1 MKKVVLASLLASA
14 VFALGLSST
23 FAQTGASPGSQAAPP
38 AAAPAAVP
46 AAAPAAAQPVQ
57 LGTQQDK
64 PIQMADAE
72 LTLYNNAIG
81 QTDPKSKA
89 AAVEAYLTAYPQSA
103 VKQPMLEIL
112 MAAYGAIPDMAKTQ
126 NAADRILQVDPGN
139 LRALYAEALIR
150 KANAD
155 AVTDPAAKQAAL
167 DDAAGYAQ
175 KGVAALAA
183 PKPATI
189 PDADYQSI
197 KDAATPAFYTA
208 IGFAAFN
215 KNDNAAAIDAYK
227 KELASV
233 PLAAT
238 KTPGSILMD
247 TFYLAEAYSQS
258 TPPDLLD
265 CTFYASR
272 VVAYAPAALKTQFS
286 NYANYCYKKYHDGM
300 DGYDA
305 VLAAATANLNP
316 PDGLFASI
324 KPGLTPAEKIHNSIT
339 GTSDLS
345 TLATSD
351 KEMVFQFG
359 TPEDAAKV
367 WDSIK
372 GKSVQIPGALVI
384 ASSPTVLKVAVTEDA
399 VQSKT
404 ADFTFNLTPP
414 ETIPELKDNA
424 TAVQKAAYKKA
435 VDAAKAKADAIA
447 AATVVGQTVTLTG
460 TYDSFTP
467 NPIQIIMK
475 DGEVVLA
482 KAIAK
487 PAAKPAA
494 RTAAPARRAA
504 HK

>member
-1 MKKVVLASLLASA
+1 
-14 VFALGLSST
+14 
-23 FAQTGASPGSQAAPP
+23 
-38 AAAPAAVP
+38 
-46 AAAPAAAQPVQ
+46 
-57 LGTQQDK
+57 
-64 PIQMADAE
+64 
-72 LTLYNNAIG
+72 
-81 QTDPKSKA
+81 
-89 AAVEAYLTAYPQSA
+89 
-103 VKQPMLEIL
+103 
-112 MAAYGAIPDMAKTQ
+112 
-126 NAADRILQVDPGN
+126 
-139 LRALYAEALIR
+139 
-150 KANAD
+150 
-155 AVTDPAAKQAAL
+155 
-167 DDAAGYAQ
+167 
-175 KGVAALAA
+175 
-183 PKPATI
+183 
-189 PDADYQSI
+189 
-197 KDAATPAFYTA
+197 
-208 IGFAAFN
+208 
-215 KNDNAAAIDAYK
+215 
-227 KELASV
+227 
-233 PLAAT
+233 
-238 KTPGSILMD
+238 
-247 TFYLAEAYSQS
+247 
-258 TPPDLLD
+258 
-265 CTFYASR
+265 
-272 VVAYAPAALKTQFS
+272 LKTQFS

>member
-14 VFALGLSST
+14 VFTLGLSST
-23 FAQTGASPGSQAAPP
+23 FAQT
-38 AAAPAAVP
+38 
-46 AAAPAAAQPVQ
+46 PVQ
-57 LGTQQDK
+57 LGSQQDK

-81 QTDPKSKA
+81 QSDPKAKA
-89 AAVEAYLTAYPQSA
+89 AAVETYLAAYPQSA
-103 VKQPMLEIL
+103 VKQTMLEIL

-126 NAADRILQVDPGN
+126 DAADRILQVDPGN

-150 KANAD
+150 KAAAD

-167 DDAAGYAQ
+167 DVAAGYAQ
-175 KGVAALAA
+175 KGVTALAA
-183 PKPATI
+183 PKPAAI
-189 PDADYQSI
+189 PNADYQSI
-197 KDAATPAFYTA
+197 KDAATPVFYTS

-215 KNDNAAAIDAYK
+215 KNDYATAIDAYK

-265 CTFYASR
+265 CAFYASR
-272 VVAYAPAALKTQFS
+272 VVAYAPANLKPQFS
-286 NYANYCYKKYHDGM
+286 NYANYCYKKYHDGT

-305 VLAAATANLNP
+305 VLTAATANLNP

-324 KPGLTPAEKIHNSIT
+324 KPGLTNAEKIHNSIT
-339 GTSDLS
+339 GTSDLA
-345 TLATSD
+345 TLATED

-359 TPEDAAKV
+359 SPDDAAKV

-384 ASSPTVLKVAVTEDA
+384 ASSPTVLKVAVTDDA
-399 VQSKT
+399 KQSNPKT
-404 ADFTFNLTPP
+404 ADFTFNMAPP
-414 ETIPELKDNA
+414 ETIEEPTAPAANA
-424 TAVQKAAYKKA
+424 TVAQKAAYKTKLAAYNKA
-435 VDAAKAKADAIA
+435 VDAAKTKADAIA
-447 AATVVGQTVTLTG
+447 AATAVGQTVTLTG

-467 NPIQIIMK
+467 SPIQIIMK

-482 KAIAK
+482 K

-494 RTAAPARRAA
+494 RPAAAAHRAA

>member
-14 VFALGLSST
+14 VFTLGLSST
-23 FAQTGASPGSQAAPP
+23 FAQT
-38 AAAPAAVP
+38 
-46 AAAPAAAQPVQ
+46 PVQ
-57 LGTQQDK
+57 LGSQQDK

-72 LTLYNNAIG
+72 LSLYNNAIG
-81 QTDPKSKA
+81 QSDPKAKA
-89 AAVEAYLTAYPQSA
+89 AAVETYLAAYPQSA
-103 VKQPMLEIL
+103 VKQTMLEIL

-126 NAADRILQVDPGN
+126 DAADRILQVDPGN

-150 KANAD
+150 KAAAD

-167 DDAAGYAQ
+167 DVAAGYAQ
-175 KGVAALAA
+175 KGVTALAA
-183 PKPATI
+183 PKPAT
-189 PDADYQSI
+189 PV
-197 KDAATPAFYTA
+197 FYTS

-215 KNDNAAAIDAYK
+215 KNDYATAIDAYK

-265 CTFYASR
+265 CAFYASR
-272 VVAYAPAALKTQFS
+272 VVAYAPANLKPQFS
-286 NYANYCYKKYHDGM
+286 NYANYCYKKYHDGT

-305 VLAAATANLNP
+305 VLTAATANLNP

-324 KPGLTPAEKIHNSIT
+324 KPGLTNAEKIHNSIT
-339 GTSDLS
+339 GTSDLA
-345 TLATSD
+345 TLATED

-359 TPEDAAKV
+359 SPDDAAKV

-384 ASSPTVLKVAVTEDA
+384 ASSPTVLKVAVTDDA
-399 VQSKT
+399 KQSNPKT
-404 ADFTFNLTPP
+404 ADFTFNMAPP
-414 ETIPELKDNA
+414 ETIEEPTAPAANA
-424 TAVQKAAYKKA
+424 TVAQKAAYKTKLAAYNKA
-435 VDAAKAKADAIA
+435 VDAAKTKADAIA
-447 AATVVGQTVTLTG
+447 AATAVGQTVTLTG

-467 NPIQIIMK
+467 SPIQIIMK

-482 KAIAK
+482 K

-494 RTAAPARRAA
+494 RPAAAAHRAA